1 MAKGLFITLEGT
13 EGAGKTTA
21 LAVLQ
26 DWFEAQGRVVCATR
40 EPGGTPLAEELRD
53 LLKTPRAEPVAAH
66 TELLL
71 MFAARAQHVEQV
83 IQPALAR
90 GEVVLC
96 DRFTDSSLAYQ
107 GYARGVALEKITQ
120 LADMVHPDCWPD
132 RTFWLDLPVAQG
144 LARAAGRGRFDRF
157 EQEKVAFFEQV
168 RAGFAAIAAQQPQR
182 VVRIDS
188 ACEADNVARQLTDS
202 LVQW

>member
-1 MAKGLFITLEGT
+1 MKGLFITLEGI

-21 LAVLQ
+21 LSVLK

-40 EPGGTPLAEELRD
+40 EPGGTPLAEEIRTI
-53 LLKTPRAEPVAAH
+53 LKAPRSEPVVEH

-71 MFAARAQHVEQV
+71 MFAARAQHVER
-83 IQPALAR
+83 IIRPALAR

-132 RTFWLDLPVAQG
+132 RTFWLDLPVEQG
-144 LARAAGRGRFDRF
+144 LARAAGRGGFDRF
-157 EQEKVAFFEQV
+157 EQEKIAFFKQV
-168 RAGFAAIAAQQPQR
+168 RAGFAAIAARQPQR
-182 VVRIDS
+182 IVRIDS
-188 ACEADNVARQLTDS
+188 SGTADTVARQLIES
-202 LVQW
+202 VSQW